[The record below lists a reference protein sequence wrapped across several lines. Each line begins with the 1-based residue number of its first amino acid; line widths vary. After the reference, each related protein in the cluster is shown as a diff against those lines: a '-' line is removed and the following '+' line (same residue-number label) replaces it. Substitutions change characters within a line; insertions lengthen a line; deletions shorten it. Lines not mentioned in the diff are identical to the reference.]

1 MDSANSIS
9 ATAGDNLEARA
20 WKLAMEKETIDLTM
34 LEFISGSIRPWPGH
48 LYTRGRTPLSKN
60 LSCARIFSFLPR
72 RLLALGTPS
81 SVACTTPPAPLA
93 LRAFTGRAPCSP
105 SRRVCRAARAGTPRP
120 VASSHVTTEAP
131 RAADGTALPP
141 PSGTGEAL
149 TRCRLVEFVQVLVLV
164 DFLKS
169 SRAHSSPDYLG
180 KIEGNS
186 FQIPGFPISQCS
198 SFEVISLSEK
208 LYLVS

>member
-1 MDSANSIS
+1 
-9 ATAGDNLEARA
+9 
-20 WKLAMEKETIDLTM
+20 M

-81 SVACTTPPAPLA
+81 SVACTSPPAPLA
-93 LRAFTGRAPCSP
+93 LRAFTGRAACSFASRVP
-105 SRRVCRAARAGTPRP
+105 RPLLLRVACAAPLAPARRVRWPPRTSP
-120 VASSHVTTEAP
+120 Q
-131 RAADGTALPP
+131 RRRGPP
-141 PSGTGEAL
+141 MGQ
-149 TRCRLVEFVQVLVLV
+149 RCRHLQAPGKPWPAAGSWSSC
-164 DFLKS
+164 KS
-169 SRAHSSPDYLG
+169 LCLWTSSNRLELIPPRITWE

>member
-81 SVACTTPPAPLA
+81 SVACTSPPAPLA
-93 LRAFTGRAPCSP
+93 LRAFTGRAACSFASRVP
-105 SRRVCRAARAGTPRP
+105 RPLLLRVACAAPLAPARRVRWPPRTSP
-120 VASSHVTTEAP
+120 Q
-131 RAADGTALPP
+131 RRRGPP
-141 PSGTGEAL
+141 MGQ
-149 TRCRLVEFVQVLVLV
+149 RCRHLQ
-164 DFLKS
+164 
-169 SRAHSSPDYLG
+169 APG
-180 KIEGNS
+180 K
-186 FQIPGFPISQCS
+186 P
-198 SFEVISLSEK
+198 
-208 LYLVS
+208 

>member
-34 LEFISGSIRPWPGH
+34 LEFISGSTRPWPGH

-93 LRAFTGRAPCSP
+93 LRAFTGRAACSFASRVP
-105 SRRVCRAARAGTPRP
+105 RPLLLRVACAAPLAPARRVRWPPRTSP
-120 VASSHVTTEAP
+120 QRRRGPPMGQRRRHLHAP
-131 RAADGTALPP
+131 
-141 PSGTGEAL
+141 
-149 TRCRLVEFVQVLVLV
+149 
-164 DFLKS
+164 
-169 SRAHSSPDYLG
+169 G
-180 KIEGNS
+180 K
-186 FQIPGFPISQCS
+186 P
-198 SFEVISLSEK
+198 
-208 LYLVS
+208 